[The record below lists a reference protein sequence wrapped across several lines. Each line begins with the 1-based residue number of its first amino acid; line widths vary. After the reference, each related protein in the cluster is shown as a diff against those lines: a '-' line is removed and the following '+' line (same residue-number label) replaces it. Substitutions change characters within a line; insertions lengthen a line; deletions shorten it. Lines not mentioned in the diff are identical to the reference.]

1 MIIGDNVITDIIT
14 VVIIIIGSD
23 SSRCIGSSS
32 GGGGGCSNSSKSR
45 RSSSKKKRRSDSG
58 CVSDGVGDGGSNSNS
73 SSSSSNN
80 SNNSGSGCGSNS
92 SFIPHARTV
101 PGPASLRSD
110 STATSMPMADG
121 SNAEERHHRFQWIT
135 TISFINYQLALS
147 PFGAKTAN
155 Q

>member
-1 MIIGDNVITDIIT
+1 MIIGDSVITDIIT
-14 VVIIIIGSD
+14 MVIIIIGSD
-23 SSRCIGSSS
+23 SSGCIGRSS
-32 GGGGGCSNSSKSR
+32 GGGVGCSNSSRSR

-58 CVSDGVGDGGSNSNS
+58 CVSDGVGDGGSNSKS
-73 SSSSSNN
+73 SSSN
-80 SNNSGSGCGSNS
+80 SNNSGSGCGSSS

-135 TISFINYQLALS
+135 TSSFINYQLALS